1 MKVGFIGLGAM
12 GAGIALN
19 LRKAGYDLIVYDIR
33 KESAQPLIEAGAS
46 RADTV
51 AQVGRTADVVFTSV
65 PGPKEMQELGLG
77 EGGLLSSMRPRSAW
91 FDLTTNSP
99 TVLRDVAKLFEE
111 KDIALLD
118 SPVSGKPSG
127 ARSGK
132 LAIYV
137 GGDRQAFERHKK
149 LLDSIGDKVL
159 HVGPVG
165 SGNTAKLVHNCVS
178 LVTRIAIAEGMTLGV
193 KAGMDP
199 LELWHAVRQG
209 VIGRTRTFDI
219 LADQYLQNNYDPP
232 SFALRLAY
240 KDFTLALDLAHQ
252 LGVPMKQAESAYEEY
267 TAALERGWG
276 DLDSRSP
283 MQLQNERA
291 GVTIKVSADDVQK
304 TIARG

>member
-1 MKVGFIGLGAM
+1 MKLGFIGLGAM
-12 GAGIALN
+12 GSGIALN
-19 LRKAGYDLIVYDIR
+19 LCKAGYDLVVYDLR
-33 KESAQPLIEAGAS
+33 KESAQPLIDAGATW
-46 RADTV
+46 ADSV
-51 AQVGRTADVVFTSV
+51 ADLARTSDVVFTSL

-77 EGGLLSSMRPRSAW
+77 TGGLLNSMHEGTAW
-91 FDLTTNSP
+91 FDFTTNSP
-99 TVLRDVAKLFEE
+99 PVLRDVAKRFEE
-111 KDIALLD
+111 KGIAVLD
-118 SPVSGKPSG
+118 APVSGKPSG

-137 GGDRQAFERHKK
+137 GGNRDVFDRHKK
-149 LLDSIGDKVL
+149 ILDSVGDKVL

-165 SGNTAKLVHNCVS
+165 TGNTAKLVHNLVS
-178 LVTRIAIAEGMTLGV
+178 LVTRLAIAEGMTLGV

-209 VIGRTRTFDI
+209 VIGRARTFDI
-219 LADQYLQNNYDPP
+219 IADQYLQSKYDPP

-240 KDFTLALDLAHQ
+240 KDFTLALDLAKQ
-252 LGVPMKQAESAYEEY
+252 LDVPMKQAESAYQDY

-276 DLDSRSP
+276 DMDSRSP

-304 TIARG
+304 TLARG